1 MGSFKRVISSKSS
14 RIMAVMTAII
24 IALGAALLI
33 TSVPASA
40 DVYIDQLVTGDKLTQ
55 DLSVNGS
62 VIIDNDLDLNGHSLT
77 INGDLIHNSGTL
89 SIGYGNLTVQGSY
102 RSSSADSSY
111 ILELCNNNGTTSM
124 TIGGDLTANEYLT
137 IKAPD
142 SSDGEPFW
150 ISVGGSLKRNTPYSS
165 TDTYKPM
172 IAENAM
178 VGFQF
183 TGDKIHS
190 VGGNLGYLFIGS
202 SVGTINPTA
211 GDYTMVAASDIQ
223 LTGGTVENLS
233 IAKNVNLVSLASLSI
248 TGKCAMLGESSLY
261 VNGDLDISQDVQVL
275 MTSDND
281 SSPKISVTGNL
292 VAPSSQIDLN
302 YIELSVKGDV
312 TLDSES
318 FIPLVE
324 NAPSMK
330 IGGGLYITCGD
341 TSSDELRISKLYFN
355 GNTEHVISIYNSP
368 VPTPGATD
376 SSRILTINEFYPSGT
391 VNFSPGTKV
400 NIERCAKITI
410 SGNEFSGN
418 VSANSITTTGD
429 LYLSGNITVNYSTF
443 TVNGDLTQS
452 NESSRIYLNGKS
464 TLKVTGDCII
474 NGSIGTDDDQSQAR
488 ITISGSFE
496 VSENASFDNRNNLIN
511 PIKVGGDLIVINN
524 VVSNPTTASAPTYS
538 LPPLYFTGA
547 AEHNITYPSGTSFIG
562 ATIEIPELK
571 SDGNVNIASGITTNI
586 DRCTKLV
593 LSGNEFSGS
602 VSADSITTTGD
613 LYLSGNITVNYGTFT
628 VNGDLTQSGE
638 NSEINLDGEDS
649 KMIVTGDLR
658 SVNISGNGTLYLNGE
673 YGQSISGSVI
683 VSTLVVSRQPE
694 MYYLANDAVLNPQNY
709 NFRKIDAK
717 NDIEFT
723 VGVWSSQES
732 TWHEITN
739 NTADVSE
746 LDGKIPEVIYAKAG
760 PFDLSSRTTS
770 TTNYTSKSGAGT
782 YYIDVSIDSAGTT
795 VQIPLIVTDN
805 GSDNPTP
812 SECDHVYSVTTTLPT
827 CTADG
832 SVIKTCIKCSD
843 VITTTLD
850 STGHDWGDWEDFTSD
865 TMIRSCSTCGNMQ
878 VKSVSQPQEHEH
890 SFTAEITA
898 LTCTTSGYTTYT
910 CDCGA
915 HYIDDIVDPAHQ
927 YGSEKIL
934 NNLKIRTCVICD
946 NIIITDGMT
955 RFTPAP
961 SDD

>member
-124 TIGGDLTANEYLT
+124 TIGGDLTANEYLI

-150 ISVGGSLKRNTPYSS
+150 ISVGGSLKRNIPYSS
-165 TDTYKPM
+165 TNTYKPM

-341 TSSDELRISKLYFN
+341 TSSEELRISKLYFN

-376 SSRILTINEFYPSGT
+376 SSSVLTINEFYPSGT

-410 SGNEFSGN
+410 SGNGFSGS
-418 VSANSITTTGD
+418 VSAESITTTGD
-429 LYLSGNITVNYSTF
+429 LYLSGDV
-443 TVNGDLTQS
+443 
-452 NESSRIYLNGKS
+452 
-464 TLKVTGDCII
+464 
-474 NGSIGTDDDQSQAR
+474 
-488 ITISGSFE
+488 
-496 VSENASFDNRNNLIN
+496 
-511 PIKVGGDLIVINN
+511 
-524 VVSNPTTASAPTYS
+524 
-538 LPPLYFTGA
+538 
-547 AEHNITYPSGTSFIG
+547 
-562 ATIEIPELK
+562 
-571 SDGNVNIASGITTNI
+571 
-586 DRCTKLV
+586 
-593 LSGNEFSGS
+593 
-602 VSADSITTTGD
+602 
-613 LYLSGNITVNYGTFT
+613 TVNYGTFT

-673 YGQSISGSVI
+673 YGQPISGSII

-694 MYYLANDAVLNPQNY
+694 MYYLADDAVLNPQNY

-760 PFDLSSRTTS
+760 PFDLSSGIAS

-782 YYIDVSIDSAGTT
+782 YYIDVSLDSAGIT

-812 SECDHVYSVTTTLPT
+812 SECNHVYSVTTTLPT

-898 LTCTTSGYTTYT
+898 PTCTTSGYTTYT

-927 YGSEKIL
+927 YGNEKIL
-934 NNLKIRTCVICD
+934 NNLKIRTCLICD